1 MAIYAVFAVKSEG
14 HDCDVKMTSAVFC
27 TLVTGVQLTLIFE
40 KQLDRLERIFQAL
53 ADLLF
58 PITRQG
64 STRLKGFTTTLS

>member
-1 MAIYAVFAVKSEG
+1 MAIYAVFAVKTDG
-14 HDCDVKMTSAVFC
+14 HDRDVKMTSAVLC

-40 KQLDRLERIFQAL
+40 EQLGGLERIFQAL
-53 ADLLF
+53 TDLLF

>member
-1 MAIYAVFAVKSEG
+1 MAIYAVFAVKTEG
-14 HDCDVKMTSAVFC
+14 HDHDVKMTSAVLR

-40 KQLDRLERIFQAL
+40 EQLGRLERIFQAL
-53 ADLLF
+53 ANLLF